1 MDVNTIV
8 SRYTGEVIYGS
19 TTVPKGDNLVPFSFT
34 VPVPKKGS
42 KEYEQLAGA
51 LKGKQRTAVMVQRF
65 GGREAWDS
73 FEAKLTLRIL
83 EQG

>member
-1 MDVNTIV
+1 M
-8 SRYTGEVIYGS
+8 IYGS
-19 TTVPKGDNLVPFSFT
+19 TTVPKYGGGFSAFFFT
-34 VPVPKKGS
+34 ASVPKKVS

>member
-1 MDVNTIV
+1 M
-8 SRYTGEVIYGS
+8 IYGS
-19 TTVPKGDNLVPFSFT
+19 TTVPKYGGGFSAFSFT
-34 VPVPKKGS
+34 ASVPKKVS

-65 GGREAWDS
+65 GGRDAWDS